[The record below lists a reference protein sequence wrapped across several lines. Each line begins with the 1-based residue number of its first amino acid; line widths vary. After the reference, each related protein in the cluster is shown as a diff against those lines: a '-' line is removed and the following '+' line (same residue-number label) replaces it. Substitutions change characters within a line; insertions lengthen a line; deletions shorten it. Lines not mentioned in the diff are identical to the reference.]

1 MAPPDVGSTVPFI
14 RLGKITR
21 HNDDDTVNVKF
32 DSGRGRPYKV
42 PLTNIPETCNDSFVY
57 PPSCPQ
63 QGKFNF
69 EALKPLPPL
78 PPLPSSRDRDC
89 IAPPPEASR
98 NRSLLSWTTLL
109 TVAGTIALGISHG
122 VGSKLVYEIWPIIR
136 PLLGF

>member
-42 PLTNIPETCNDSFVY
+42 PLTNIPETRNESFVY
-57 PPSCPQ
+57 PPCRPQ
-63 QGKFNF
+63 GQFNF
-69 EALKPLPPL
+69 GALKPSPPSLPE
-78 PPLPSSRDRDC
+78 SSTRDVTC
-89 IAPPPEASR
+89 IAPPPETSR
-98 NRSLLSWTTLL
+98 KRSLLSWTTFL
-109 TVAGTIALGISHG
+109 TVTGAIALGISHG
-122 VGSKLVYEIWPIIR
+122 VGSKLVDEIWPIIR